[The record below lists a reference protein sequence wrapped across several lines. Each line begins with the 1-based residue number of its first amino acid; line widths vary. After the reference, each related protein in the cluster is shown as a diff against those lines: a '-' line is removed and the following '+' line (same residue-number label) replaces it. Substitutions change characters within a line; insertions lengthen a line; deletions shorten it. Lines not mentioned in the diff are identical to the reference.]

1 MYFMKTIF
9 KSLIQPHKDYCS
21 QLWMPPPGQKLEKI
35 ERLLKRWTSRIPTL
49 RNLNYWQRLIELK
62 MYSEQ
67 RRLERYRAIY
77 VWKVL
82 QGLVPNHGVFEAR
95 ENEYLGRRCQLP
107 QLKQKNK
114 NVNSDNERKQVSD

>member
-1 MYFMKTIF
+1 M
-9 KSLIQPHKDYCS
+9 LNLHNVENPHRGNITLYHTFIVPNILFNTKKIAKFWSVYG
-21 QLWMPPPGQKLEKI
+21 QLWMPPPGQKLEKM

-82 QGLVPNHGVFEAR
+82 QGLVPNHGVF
-95 ENEYLGRRCQLP
+95 
-107 QLKQKNK
+107 
-114 NVNSDNERKQVSD
+114 